1 MTLFG
6 TYLATVICKII
17 PDDLRNEQSLS
28 VFRNKIIVLLL
39 FHVGYG
45 RSLFI
50 YSQIKS
56 RSYSKGKITT
66 TNFNFFYRVGLLL
79 ICPVQNQFSEIL
91 YVLDLNSLSFKL
103 KIAQGRIRDSFS
115 HCSSLQIN

>member
-6 TYLATVICKII
+6 TCLATVICKII
-17 PDDLRNEQSLS
+17 PDDLRNEQSLT

-39 FHVGYG
+39 VHVGYG

-50 YSQIKS
+50 YSQIS
-56 RSYSKGKITT
+56 RSYSKAKITT
-66 TNFNFFYRVGLLL
+66 TNFNFFHRVGPLL

-115 HCSSLQIN
+115 DCSSLQIN